1 MRCDKN
7 QIVHRKSPPPNR
19 PGFTLIELLV
29 VIAVIGLLM
38 AALLPALGRAR
49 RIARAVV
56 CQSNLKQWGTALGLY
71 TNDSGG
77 RLPSDHAGM
86 SGMWLFRG
94 VFLPGDDPNANPG
107 ALHGFATR
115 DIICCPAAAR
125 PARRG
130 GMHGNST
137 IFESARGGEFLG
149 TWGSRFGAWEI
160 TTPAPAFH
168 GSYGYNQWVFSG
180 FTFPPRMRMGKL
192 VGMHVYSRRDGAEI
206 PVLLDATLP
215 FVQVMMGV
223 PPPGTEE
230 GGLEIGHYC
239 MNRHDG
245 YVGGLFLDWS
255 ARKVGLKELWTL
267 KWSYDF
273 DRAGPWTRAGGVK
286 PEDWP
291 SWMRKFKDY

>member
-1 MRCDKN
+1 
-7 QIVHRKSPPPNR
+7 
-19 PGFTLIELLV
+19 V

-49 RIARAVV
+49 RVARAVV
-56 CQSNLKQWGTALGLY
+56 CQANLRQWGTTLGLY

-77 RLPSDHAGM
+77 RLPSDFSGQ

-94 VFLPGDDPNANPG
+94 VFLQGDDPNANPG
-107 ALHGFATR
+107 ALHGFGTR

-125 PARRG
+125 PAQRG
-130 GMHGNST
+130 RMHGSST

-149 TWGSRFGAWEI
+149 TWGTRFGAWEI

-168 GSYGYNQWVFSG
+168 GSYGYNRWVFSG
-180 FTFPPRMRMGKL
+180 FAFPPRMRMGKL
-192 VGMHVYSRRDGAEI
+192 VGMHVNSRRDGAEI
-206 PVLLDATLP
+206 PVLLDAVLP
-215 FVQVMMGV
+215 YVHVTMGV
-223 PPPGTEE
+223 PPPWTED
-230 GGLEIGHYC
+230 GSVEIGICC

-245 YVGGLFLDWS
+245 YIGGLFLDWS
-255 ARKVGLKELWTL
+255 ARKVGLKELWAL

-273 DRAGPWTRAGGVK
+273 DRAGPWTKAGGVR

-291 SWMRKFKDY
+291 QWMRSLKDY